1 MNEKYYYFAKLS
13 EIRNIATRGLFC
25 QWDEKENMCLLR
37 FYVGDDGILEHKI
50 DGQPDDELCLSLQ
63 LEDIEANIY
72 GADGYCKQNI
82 EPEKISVVTVK
93 NLVND
98 RISNYWMDHVEK
110 IELEKQKKVTPLL
123 VEETNMHDY
132 IEENPELKINKF
144 AQELGLEKR
153 KQENFITRMF
163 SKIREKIFEMKQAR
177 IENRINQSLREDK
190 KVREERLIKMAKKIL
205 SNKEG
210 DVQKI

>member
-1 MNEKYYYFAKLS
+1 
-13 EIRNIATRGLFC
+13 
-25 QWDEKENMCLLR
+25 MCLLR
-37 FYVGDDGILEHKI
+37 FYVGDEGILEHKI

-123 VEETNMHDY
+123 VEETNIHDY

-144 AQELGLEKR
+144 AQELGLEK
-153 KQENFITRMF
+153 KENK
-163 SKIREKIFEMKQAR
+163 KILLRECSQKLEKKIFEMKQAR

-190 KVREERLIKMAKKIL
+190 KIREERLIKMAKKVL

-210 DVQKI
+210 DVQKN

>member
-50 DGQPDDELCLSLQ
+50 DGQQDDELCLSLQ

-110 IELEKQKKVTPLL
+110 IELEKQKKVTP
-123 VEETNMHDY
+123 
-132 IEENPELKINKF
+132 
-144 AQELGLEKR
+144 
-153 KQENFITRMF
+153 
-163 SKIREKIFEMKQAR
+163 
-177 IENRINQSLREDK
+177 
-190 KVREERLIKMAKKIL
+190 
-205 SNKEG
+205 
-210 DVQKI
+210 